1 MITKVKNRRGQ
12 SINLY
17 TDDNLTLAFD
27 GWIEST
33 PQSLAEIVSY
43 SSLMDIRLNSED
55 SSEVSK
61 ASKALFFLASG
72 SIK

>member
-1 MITKVKNRRGQ
+1 MITKATNRKGLP
-12 SINLY
+12 INLY
-17 TDDNLTLAFD
+17 TDDTLTLAFD
-27 GWIEST
+27 DWNEST

-55 SSEVSK
+55 LSEVSK